1 MSLVN
6 FANLDFDQVKTT
18 LKEYLQS
25 NSNFTDYNFEGSNL
39 STVLDVLAYNTY
51 ITSYNANM
59 VANEVFIDSATL
71 RENVVALAR
80 NIGYLPRSRTA
91 ARATVT
97 FFVDCSNITPAPSN
111 LTLNKGPVAA
121 TSSAFG
127 NSSLVFS
134 ICEDITVPVKD
145 GIARFNNISI
155 YEGTLL
161 TSEFTNSAA
170 NPNLRFILPNTGIDT
185 SLIKVRVKNNSFSTA
200 GVKYSSQDSLFD
212 ITPLSKVFFLQEIED
227 ERYEIFFGD
236 GIFGQKLDEGNVVEV
251 DYIVSSGDGGNAV
264 RNFQFAGKLTYT
276 RNATEYTVSSG
287 VSLLTTGLPASGGEQ
302 IESVDSIKKF
312 APRIYASQNRAL
324 TSNDYETLIPTKIYP
339 ETESISVFGG
349 EDLVPPQYGKVFI
362 SIKPRTGDFLPNL
375 IKENIRLRLKKYA
388 VAGIVPEIL
397 DLKYLYIEV
406 DSKIYYNSNLAPS
419 SADVSSLVQSNAT
432 KYAESSEL
440 NKYGARF
447 KYSKF
452 LNIIDQSQEGITSN
466 ITTIKMR
473 RDLRVALNSF
483 AEYAI
488 GYGNEFHINSM
499 SGYNIKSSAFF
510 ISGVSEP
517 LYVTDI
523 PNTDRETGSL
533 FFFTLPSINSTSPVI
548 VRRNVGTIDYVKGII
563 TLNPVNIVSG
573 KIKDGQTII
582 EIEATP
588 HSNDVIGLQ
597 DLYLQLDISNSNF
610 ETVIDEVSSGL
621 DPSASNY
628 IVSSSYGNGML
639 VRAGGRSDVSSP
651 VITTTTTT
659 SGSEIS
665 YVQTSS
671 TSTTTTGSSSG
682 SSSPSPSPSPSPSG
696 GSSGGG
702 GGYGGGY

>member
-419 SADVSSLVQSNAT
+419 SADVSSSVQSNAT
-432 KYAESSEL
+432 KYSESSEL

-665 YVQTSS
+665 YVQPSS